1 VSLLRR
7 SREPSLSHL
16 VVGLGNPGARY
27 RDTRHNLGRRAV
39 ELIADELGGSWRSRW
54 NGRVSELR
62 DGDERLALLVPE
74 TFMNESGRSV
84 APALRFYKLP
94 PERLVVV
101 HDELDLE
108 LGDVRAKQGGGLAGH
123 NGLRS
128 LADAIGTQD
137 FLRVRIG
144 IGRPER
150 GDRRPVADW
159 VLQPF
164 PPGTDVDRL
173 VRDGAD
179 CALSVLRDGVD
190 VAMRTWNGSTT
201 A

>member
-1 VSLLRR
+1 MSLLRR

-62 DGDERLALLVPE
+62 DSDERLALLVPE

-128 LADAIGTQD
+128 LAEALGTQD

-179 CALSVLRDGVD
+179 CTLSVLRDGVD
-190 VAMRTWNGSTT
+190 AAMRTWNGSST

>member
-74 TFMNESGRSV
+74 TFMNESGLSV

-128 LADAIGTQD
+128 LAEAIGTQD

-190 VAMRTWNGSTT
+190 VAMRTWNGS
-201 A
+201 